1 MAAFHLFLKGPALI
15 WFNSLS
21 VRDSWATVRAA
32 FILEYCNILSSPSLI
47 AESVA
52 FDNLRLSQSQAI
64 EDFHASVMDKGRK
77 LRKSEA
83 DMLNKFI
90 SGLPSQLMFFVR
102 ADRVESL
109 RDALQSAKIGEAHG
123 YRVQSSADTVQ
134 LSGSSTP
141 KPSAAAAGSFQAQL
155 DMINKKLE
163 ELSTQS
169 RGQPTKS
176 RLAPRV
182 CFRCKGEKH
191 IKTQC
196 NWNGQGEP
204 TPLIQCQLCFQMGHS
219 APRCKKL
226 SSNIAASS
234 TCTTAVTYQLCN
246 QQDHVAKDC
255 PTLNRQGLGVE
266 RTSQA

>member
-1 MAAFHLFLKGPALI
+1 M
-15 WFNSLS
+15 
-21 VRDSWATVRAA
+21 RAA

-90 SGLPSQLMFFVR
+90 SGLPSQLAFFVR
-102 ADRVESL
+102 AGRVESL

-134 LSGSSTP
+134 LLGSSTP
-141 KPSAAAAGSFQAQL
+141 KPSAAAGSFQAQL
-155 DMINKKLE
+155 INKKLE

-182 CFRCKGEKH
+182 CFRVKNISKRSVIGMDKG
-191 IKTQC
+191 
-196 NWNGQGEP
+196 NLL
-204 TPLIQCQLCFQMGHS
+204 PLYSASFVFRWGIMLHS
-219 APRCKKL
+219 VR
-226 SSNIAASS
+226 N
-234 TCTTAVTYQLCN
+234 Y
-246 QQDHVAKDC
+246 H
-255 PTLNRQGLGVE
+255 PTLPLVVHVPLQ
-266 RTSQA
+266 